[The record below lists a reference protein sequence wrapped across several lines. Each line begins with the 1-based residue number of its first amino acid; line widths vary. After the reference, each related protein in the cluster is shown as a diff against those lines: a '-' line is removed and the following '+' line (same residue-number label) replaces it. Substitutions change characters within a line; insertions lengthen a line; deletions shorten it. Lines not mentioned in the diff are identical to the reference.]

1 VLGSAVIT
9 VSLGLIQMAM
19 EMNVQRLVDVYVFPA
34 LFCCSLPTSL
44 HCSLIAMVGVGL
56 DLIFGPLVIQA
67 RFIKPDHIAIS
78 NAMLLFASLNHC
90 PMLPLFI

>member
-1 VLGSAVIT
+1 
-9 VSLGLIQMAM
+9 
-19 EMNVQRLVDVYVFPA
+19 
-34 LFCCSLPTSL
+34 
-44 HCSLIAMVGVGL
+44 MVGVGL

-90 PMLPLFI
+90 VMLPLLIPLRLFFYSSAHSEVPSASHSASPL